1 LDFFVEGP
9 LLRALQYESPCV
21 LLIDEI
27 DKVNQEFEA
36 ELLEILSEWQIS
48 IPKLGTIKAKSRP
61 FVVMTSN
68 EERRIGDPLRRR
80 CLYLRFEHPTI
91 ERETKILGLRATTQQ
106 LDLHGELAGF
116 AHALR
121 GYKLEKPP
129 SIAEMLDLAE
139 ALHLLDADA
148 ITAEMRDVLLPFIA
162 KTEADRRR
170 LLLRDGFE
178 SLVFDTKRYC
188 EELSGRGV
196 PA

>member
-1 LDFFVEGP
+1 
-9 LLRALQYESPCV
+9 V

-27 DKVNQEFEA
+27 DKVSQEFEA
-36 ELLEILSEWQIS
+36 VLLEILSEWQVS
-48 IPKLGTIKAKSRP
+48 IPKLGTINAQSKP

-80 CLYLRFEHPTI
+80 SLYVRFEHPTI
-91 ERETKILGLRATTQQ
+91 ERETRILGLRTTTQHSG
-106 LDLHGELAGF
+106 LHGQLAGF

-139 ALHLLDADA
+139 ALRLLEADG
-148 ITAEMRDVLLPFIA
+148 ITADMRDVLLPFIA
-162 KTEADRRR
+162 KTESDRRR

-178 SLVFDTKRYC
+178 SLVFDTRRYC

-196 PA
+196 SA

>member
-1 LDFFVEGP
+1 M
-9 LLRALQYESPCV
+9 
-21 LLIDEI
+21 I
-27 DKVNQEFEA
+27 
-36 ELLEILSEWQIS
+36 
-48 IPKLGTIKAKSRP
+48 
-61 FVVMTSN
+61 MTSN

-91 ERETKILGLRATTQQ
+91 ERETKILDLRAPTQQ
-106 LDLHGELAGF
+106 ADLHSELAGF

-139 ALHLLDADA
+139 ALRLLDADG
-148 ITAEMRDVLLPFIA
+148 ITADMRDVLLPFIA

-178 SLVFDTKRYC
+178 SLVFDTRRYC
-188 EELSGRGV
+188 EQLSGRRV
-196 PA
+196 PD